1 MNSFE
6 TARKTLLSLSKAKR
20 DYDRAVA
27 EWDYFGEFHDNVVS
41 SATCQLC
48 GQPNIRY
55 EFQIVNRHNQ
65 NTLLV
70 GSECITKFGITVYDE
85 YGNRITGKSA
95 RARVASDKRRLV
107 ADAKTDSVI
116 NSLLTLA
123 SKDPVFEIQD
133 FIRYYQD
140 RGAFTPK
147 QLSLLM
153 WRLKAL
159 KVPHNKS
166 HFKLTIKRD
175 VEKRALLRLEDFK
188 LAQIKPCLSTSQLQ
202 WLLRNG
208 RVV

>member
-6 TARKTLLSLSKAKR
+6 RAREELLSLSKAKR
-20 DYDRAVA
+20 DYDLAVG
-27 EWDYFGEFHDNVVS
+27 EWDYFGDFHDNVTS
-41 SATCQLC
+41 SATCELC
-48 GQPNIRY
+48 GQQNIRY

-85 YGNRITGKSA
+85 YGNRITGKHA
-95 RARVASDKRRLV
+95 RAKVAGDKRKLV
-107 ADAKTDSVI
+107 ADAKADSVI

-133 FIRYYQD
+133 FIHYYQE
-140 RGAFTPK
+140 RRAFTPK

-153 WRLKAL
+153 WRLNHF
-159 KVPHNKS
+159 KVPHNKP

-175 VEKRALLRLEDFK
+175 IEKHALLRMEEFK
-188 LAQIKPCLSTSQLQ
+188 LAQIRPCMTTAQLD
-202 WLLRNG
+202 WLAKHG
-208 RVV
+208 R